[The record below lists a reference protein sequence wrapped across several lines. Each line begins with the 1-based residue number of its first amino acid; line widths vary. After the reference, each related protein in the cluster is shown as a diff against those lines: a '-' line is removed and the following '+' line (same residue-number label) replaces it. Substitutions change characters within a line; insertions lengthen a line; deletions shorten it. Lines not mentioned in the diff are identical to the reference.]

1 MENHLGELWTQFDF
15 LMPHFLGTSTT
26 FKKHYR
32 TPIENLGDSERKA
45 QLSRR
50 LAPFMLRR
58 TKQAVATELPAKTEI
73 IRSVPL
79 HPKQA
84 TLYESIRL
92 TMEKKVR
99 DAIAE
104 RGLSRSHIT
113 ILDALLKLRQTC
125 CDPRTLSLKEAQ
137 KITES
142 AKLDLLMDIL
152 PEQLEEGRRILVFSQ
167 FTRMIALIEAELTAR
182 DIGYSKLTGQTKRR
196 DDAIELF
203 KSGAVNVFLI
213 SLKAGGVG
221 LNLTEADTVIIY
233 DPWWNPASESQAADR
248 AHRIG
253 QDKPVFVYKLI
264 TENTVEE
271 KIIAMQE
278 RKRALADSIYT
289 DGAKEESLALT
300 AEDLTVLFEPL

>member
-1 MENHLGELWTQFDF
+1 MHLF
-15 LMPHFLGTSTT
+15 
-26 FKKHYR
+26 
-32 TPIENLGDSERKA
+32 
-45 QLSRR
+45 
-50 LAPFMLRR
+50 
-58 TKQAVATELPAKTEI
+58 AT
-73 IRSVPL
+73 
-79 HPKQA
+79 
-84 TLYESIRL
+84 
-92 TMEKKVR
+92 
-99 DAIAE
+99 
-104 RGLSRSHIT
+104 
-113 ILDALLKLRQTC
+113 
-125 CDPRTLSLKEAQ
+125 
-137 KITES
+137 
-142 AKLDLLMDIL
+142 
-152 PEQLEEGRRILVFSQ
+152 
-167 FTRMIALIEAELTAR
+167 IALIEAELTAR

-233 DPWWNPASESQAADR
+233 DPWWNPAAESQAADR